1 MIKLRPLSPDEKIAV
16 AVPTRNRPAY
26 LSILISC
33 ILNQTYTNWML
44 LINDQSDTPVDRDH
58 ALRDLFNLARR
69 TGHDVR
75 IIRTDKGAERHQ
87 SAMEAVPE
95 DIELILRID
104 DDMFPEPVFLENV
117 LKPFRFFPSEPLAAV
132 GGLHPEPGSGPMD
145 LDIALGDPEWIP
157 RFDKPDWR
165 LQGHFYYNP
174 PEILE
179 AESLGG
185 GAILYRR
192 SAVEDAGG
200 WAVAGYS
207 DLAFR
212 EESDLCARL
221 YAKGYTMMITTEAIV
236 WHLLAPSGGARKY
249 LKTGK
254 GNIMISDK
262 GDMESDERVFAETL
276 RVISEEGNSSPRGLR
291 RYKLSELESGIYK
304 PAGLNPTGRTLG
316 IVKRLMRKYK
326 AFRRHIGTDR

>member
-1 MIKLRPLSPDEKIAV
+1 MIKPRPLSPDEKIAV
-16 AVPTRNRPAY
+16 AVPTRNRPSY

-33 ILNQTYTNWML
+33 ILSQTYTNWML
-44 LINDQSDTPVDRDH
+44 VINDQSDTPVDRDH
-58 ALRDLFNLARR
+58 AVRDLLALAQR

-75 IIRTDKGAERHQ
+75 MIRTDKGAERHQ
-87 SAMEAVPE
+87 GAMEAVPE
-95 DIELILRID
+95 GIELVLRID
-104 DDMFPEPVFLENV
+104 DDMFPEPSFLENM

-132 GGLHPEPGSGPMD
+132 GGLHPEPGSGPLD
-145 LDIALGDPEWIP
+145 LDVALGDPEWIP
-157 RFDKPDWR
+157 RFDRPDWR

-200 WAVAGYS
+200 WAVPGYS
-207 DLAFR
+207 DMAFR

-221 YAKGYTMMITTEAIV
+221 YARGYTMMITTEAIV
-236 WHLLAPSGGARKY
+236 WHLLAPIGGARKY

-254 GNIMISDK
+254 DNIMISDK
-262 GDMESDERVFAETL
+262 GDMASDEGVFAETL
-276 RVISEEGNSSPRGLR
+276 KGISAAGEPSSRGLR
-291 RYKLSELESGIYK
+291 RYGLSELETGICK
-304 PAGLNPTGRTLG
+304 PAVFNPSGLTMG
-316 IVKRLMRKYK
+316 IVRRLIRKYY
-326 AFRRHIGTDR
+326 AVRRHLATRA